1 VSQILP
7 NSARIAMMVNRN
19 NPSASLQLK
28 EASDA
33 ARMLDRQL
41 DVLDLSNDA
50 DIYGAFSALTQRGDG
65 AVKRVKFAG

>member
-7 NSARIAMMVNRN
+7 QSARIAMLVNRN

-41 DVLDLSNDA
+41 DVLDVSDA